1 MDILK
6 RVLAVMIVIL
16 VVVVGA
22 GLYYANTMKHGNMNM
37 PTPSQQQIKTTQP
50 AQKPQI
56 ILEPDLRNYIDEINK
71 GISLINEANSLVTSD
86 PFFADPP
93 KVTKGKLD
101 TTPFDKL
108 VPSSR
113 PLLVLPDGTYQII
126 DNSGADMRNIHRGIY
141 KLGQGMTVLNSVL
154 DRMNDDIKN
163 NNFPVKNINPQMN
176 MSGTTNMPMY
186 GNTNMPLTG
195 AANGTTQNMQGM
207 TNMPTTSTGL
217 RLGSL
222 SITNILYIFLIGF
235 LLLAI
240 IAIVGFVASILRPKR
255 PNNPGTE

>member
-1 MDILK
+1 MDTLK

-22 GLYYANTMKHGNMNM
+22 GLYYANTMNHGNMDM
-37 PTPSQQQIKTTQP
+37 QTPGQEQTKITQP

-71 GISLINEANSLVTSD
+71 GISLINEANGLVTAD

-93 KVTKGKLD
+93 KITKEKLD
-101 TTPFDKL
+101 TTPLDKL
-108 VPSSR
+108 VPGNR

-126 DNSGADMRNIHRGIY
+126 DNSGVDMRNIHRGIY

-154 DRMNDDIKN
+154 DRMNEDIKN
-163 NNFPVKNINPQMN
+163 NNFPFKSNNAQLN
-176 MSGTTNMPMY
+176 NSGTTNMPTN
-186 GNTNMPLTG
+186 GNMTMPATG
-195 AANGTTQNMQGM
+195 TASDSVHNMQ
-207 TNMPTTSTGL
+207 TTGTGFTF
-217 RLGSL
+217 GSV

-235 LLLAI
+235 LFLAI
-240 IAIVGFVASILRPKR
+240 IAIFGFIASIFRPKR
-255 PNNPGTE
+255 PDNPGTE